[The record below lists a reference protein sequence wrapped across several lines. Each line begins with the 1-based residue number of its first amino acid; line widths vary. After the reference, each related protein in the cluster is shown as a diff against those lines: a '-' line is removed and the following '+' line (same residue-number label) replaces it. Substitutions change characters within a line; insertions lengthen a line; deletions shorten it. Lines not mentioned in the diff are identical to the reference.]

1 MRHPNGARINIS
13 FDYGAKNTVKIIIT
27 ASSASLDAEFDPRF
41 GRCAYFLAMDTE
53 TMAWEA
59 FPNPGINASGG
70 AGTQAAQFV
79 AKQKVAAVIS
89 GDFGP
94 NASSALNAAGIL
106 MYLNKGNGSIQ
117 EIVKRFNAGELVK
130 VDARTASGFRH

>member
-1 MRHPNGARINIS
+1 
-13 FDYGAKNTVKIIIT
+13 VKIIIT

-94 NASSALNAAGIL
+94 NASSALNTAGIL
-106 MYLNKGNGSIQ
+106 MYLNKDNGSIQ
-117 EIVKRFNAGELVK
+117 EIVNRFNAGELVK
-130 VDARTASGFRH
+130 VDSHTVSGSHH

>member
-1 MRHPNGARINIS
+1 M
-13 FDYGAKNTVKIIIT
+13 KIIIT
-27 ASSASLDAEFDPRF
+27 ASSSSLDAKFDMRF
-41 GRCAYFLAMDTE
+41 GRCAYFLALDTD
-53 TMAWEA
+53 TMEWEA

-79 AKQKVAAVIS
+79 AKRKVAAVIS

-106 MYLNKGNGSIQ
+106 MYLNKSDGNIQ
-117 EIVKRFNAGELVK
+117 DIVKRFNAGELQQVNTP
-130 VDARTASGFRH
+130 TASGTHHSLGR

>member
-1 MRHPNGARINIS
+1 M
-13 FDYGAKNTVKIIIT
+13 KIIIT
-27 ASSASLDAEFDPRF
+27 VSSSSLDAEFDPRF

-53 TMAWEA
+53 TMGGEA

-79 AKQKVAAVIS
+79 AEQKAVAVIS

-106 MYLNKGNGSIQ
+106 MYLNKADGNIQ
-117 EIVKRFNAGELVK
+117 DIVKRFIAGELQQVS
-130 VDARTASGFRH
+130 APTAIGTHHSPGK

>member
-1 MRHPNGARINIS
+1 M
-13 FDYGAKNTVKIIIT
+13 KIIIT
-27 ASSASLDAEFDPRF
+27 ASSSSVDAEFDPRF

-53 TMAWEA
+53 TMQWDA
-59 FPNPGINASGG
+59 FSNPGINASGG

-79 AKQKVAAVIS
+79 ARQKVAAVIS

-106 MYLNKGNGSIQ
+106 MYLNKADGNIQ
-117 EIVKRFNAGELVK
+117 DIVKRFNAGELQQVS
-130 VDARTASGFRH
+130 APTASGTHHSLER

>member
-1 MRHPNGARINIS
+1 M
-13 FDYGAKNTVKIIIT
+13 KIIIT
-27 ASSASLDAEFDPRF
+27 TSSASLDAEFDPRF

-53 TMAWEA
+53 TMEWEA

-79 AKQKVAAVIS
+79 AEQKVAAVIS

-94 NASSALNAAGIL
+94 NASLALTAAGIL
-106 MYLNKGNGSIQ
+106 MYLNKADDNIQ
-117 EIVKRFNAGELVK
+117 DIVKRFNAGELQQVS
-130 VDARTASGFRH
+130 APTTRGTHHPLGR